1 MKTHCKEL
9 GASHSSQVRY
19 PFAPGVIEGP
29 PQSDSAGLPVVE
41 AVLVLVCVA
50 AVVAVVGFVCGYFSV
65 PGVLL

>member
-9 GASHSSQVRY
+9 GSSQVRY

-29 PQSDSAGLPVVE
+29 PEAEPAGLPVVE
-41 AVLVLVCVA
+41 TVLVLVCVA
-50 AVVAVVGFVCGYFSV
+50 AVVAVVGFAFGYFNV